1 MRRISLR
8 LALVACLLAPASA
21 AGSFPGP
28 DGRIV
33 FESGGGLATFV
44 PGAAATAPFETGA
57 SSALTD
63 PAYSPDGRWVAY
75 KQGFDIWMARSDGSG
90 ARAVTEEGA
99 NDSAPAFSP
108 DGKRIV
114 FVRNADLHVANLDG
128 TGVKNVSNDP
138 ARIDDAPDWSP
149 DGKRIAFAG
158 DPCFTD
164 GPGAPQGGPCVF
176 VMNADGSG
184 KVNLTPEEKRDE
196 CDPEN
201 QNPGYSHAHHSDD
214 PSWSPDGSLIA
225 FTGYFDICKQSS
237 GGASDI
243 WVMKPDGTGKTDLM
257 SDTETP
263 DHQPAW
269 APSGRSIAFFS
280 TREGSDGLFS
290 VGPAGGPVSRLAAGD
305 GADPSW
311 GRAAVP
317 CKVPKLKGKRPA
329 AARRLLERAGCAT
342 GKVRKRKGR
351 RGRVVATKPAAGKSV
366 PAWTKVALTIGR

>member
-1 MRRISLR
+1 MHR
-8 LALVACLLAPASA
+8 LFTLLAAVCLFAPSA
-21 AGSFPGP
+21 AQASFPGP

-33 FESGGGLATFV
+33 FESGGGLATFA
-44 PGAAATAPFETGA
+44 PGAAATSPFETG
-57 SSALTD
+57 SSTALTD

-90 ARAVTEEGA
+90 ARAVTKEGK
-99 NDSAPAFSP
+99 NDSGPAFSP

-114 FVRNADLHVANLDG
+114 FVREADLHVANLDG
-128 TGVKNVSNDP
+128 SGVKNLSNDP

-149 DGKRIAFAG
+149 DGKRIVFAG

-176 VMNADGSG
+176 VINADGSG
-184 KVNLTPEEKRDE
+184 KVNLTPEEKRAE
-196 CDPEN
+196 CDPDN

-214 PSWSPDGSLIA
+214 PSWSPDGALIA

-243 WVMKPDGTGKTDLM
+243 WVMKPDGSGKTDLM

-269 APSGRSIAFFS
+269 APSGKAIAFFS
-280 TREGSDGLFS
+280 TREGADGLFA
-290 VGPAGGPVSRLAAGD
+290 VPAAGGAVTRLAAGD

-311 GRAAVP
+311 GRTALP
-317 CKVPKLKGKRPA
+317 CKVPKVKGSKVA
-329 AARRLLERAGCAT
+329 AARKRLERAGCAT
-342 GKVRKRKGR
+342 GKVRKAKGR
-351 RGRVVATKPAAGKSV
+351 RGRVLSSKPAAGKTV
-366 PAWTKVALTIGR
+366 PAWTKVALIVGR